1 MGCGGPCLC
10 LAVGSFSLP
19 LSLSLSLSLTHAHTY
34 THTSRFLSLL
44 DKAGVPH
51 SGFEDAILPAWA
63 DKLWP
68 NGADESVTGIL
79 RVLPPSLNLGV
90 DQEEILYHGRAPLYK
105 SARRKK
111 RH

>member
-1 MGCGGPCLC
+1 MAE
-10 LAVGSFSLP
+10 AVARRCIEAYERDNAGLII
-19 LSLSLSLSLTHAHTY
+19 
-34 THTSRFLSLL
+34 TSPPGRIGEGRFLSLL

-79 RVLPPSLNLGV
+79 RVLPPRLHLGV